1 MIYTRKKKRPPESG
15 LTRLAIDF
23 DGVLMKKSRAKS
35 FAICNGAAMPGALD
49 ALKKLSTR
57 WELVVFSARARTPQG
72 VQAIWDWLALHG
84 VAEFIK
90 LVTPEKLN
98 AVAYIDDRA
107 RRFESWKKVL
117 MEFEK

>member
-1 MIYTRKKKRPPESG
+1 MIYTRKKKRPPDSG

-49 ALKKLSTR
+49 ALKKLNAR
-57 WELVVFSARARTPQG
+57 WELVVFSSRASNPDG
-72 VQAIWDWLALHG
+72 YKAIWDWLALHNF
-84 VAEFIK
+84 ATYISF
-90 LVTPEKLN
+90 VTPNKIN

-107 RRFESWKKVL
+107 RRFQSWDKIL
-117 MEFEK
+117 EEFEK